1 MNFNSLQNIP
11 LNKKFIGERKDQ
23 SGRIEK
29 SKILMKNILKS
40 QFNPPI
46 LITKRRLDK
55 ICKLTKKSILSYL
68 KDKIEK

>member
-46 LITKRRLDK
+46 LVTKRRLDK

>member
-1 MNFNSLQNIP
+1 MNFNSLQDIP
-11 LNKKFIGERKDQ
+11 LNKKLIGERKDQ

-46 LITKRRLDK
+46 LITKRSLDK

>member
-46 LITKRRLDK
+46 LIIKRRLDK
-55 ICKLTKKSILSYL
+55 IWKLTKKNILSYL

>member
-46 LITKRRLDK
+46 LIIKRRLDK
-55 ICKLTKKSILSYL
+55 IWKLTKKSILSYL

>member
-11 LNKKFIGERKDQ
+11 LNKKFIGERKYQ

-40 QFNPPI
+40 QFNLPI

>member
-11 LNKKFIGERKDQ
+11 LNKKFIGGRKDQ

-40 QFNPPI
+40 QFNLPI
-46 LITKRRLDK
+46 LIAKRRSDK
-55 ICKLTKKSILSYL
+55 ICKLTKKSVLSYL